1 MQYDIIIVGGAGAGL
16 TAGMYAARR
25 ALKTLIITK
34 DVGGQALETD
44 TIENYPGYLR
54 ISGPKL
60 MEKFKKQ
67 AIKSGAEIVLGNVTE
82 IKEENKEFVVKSD
95 STEYRSKS
103 IILAFGKTPRSLD
116 VSGENKFVGKGVSYC
131 VVCDIP
137 LFKNK
142 TVAIIGGGNSAL
154 DGVLDASR
162 QCKKVYL
169 IHRRDEF
176 RGFEYL
182 VEKVKK
188 KANVELV
195 LSSVI
200 EEIKGGDKVES
211 IIVKDLKTNKTK
223 ELAADGVFVEIG
235 AVVKTDFIKDF
246 VKLDDKGQVIINNN
260 CETYYHDRDEI
271 RLGVFAAGDVTYTP
285 FKQIVVSAG
294 EGCKAALQVYNY
306 INGVKEPVFTM
317 DWLHKKG

>member
-1 MQYDIIIVGGAGAGL
+1 MYDVIIIGGAGAGL

-34 DVGGQALETD
+34 DIGGQALETD

-60 MEKFKKQ
+60 LEKFQRQ
-67 AIKSGAEIVLGNVTE
+67 AIKSGAEIIFGNVSE
-82 IKEENKEFVVKSD
+82 IREENKEFVVKAD
-95 STEYRSKS
+95 ETEYRGKS

-116 VSGENKFVGKGVSYC
+116 VPREDKFVGKGVSYC

-137 LFKNK
+137 LYKNK

-154 DGVLDASR
+154 EGALDGSKI
-162 QCKKVYL
+162 CKKVYL

-182 VEKVKK
+182 VEKIKK
-188 KANVELV
+188 KDNIEFV
-195 LSSVI
+195 LSHVVT
-200 EEIKGGDKVES
+200 EIKGSDRVKS
-211 IIVKDLKTNKTK
+211 IVVKDLETSETR
-223 ELAADGVFVEIG
+223 ELVVDGVFIEVGSE
-235 AVVKTDFIKDF
+235 VKTDFIKDL
-246 VKLDDKGQVIINNN
+246 VKLDEKGQIIINNN
-260 CETYYHDRDEI
+260 CETYYPDRDEI
-271 RLGVFAAGDVTYTP
+271 RPGIFAAGDVTYTP

-294 EGCKAALQVYNY
+294 EGCKAALQAYNY
-306 INGVKEPVFTM
+306 INGIKEPVFTM
-317 DWLHKKG
+317 DWLHKKR